1 MRIINIID
9 KSLIIR
15 ISKVYK
21 TGRIFFSIPI
31 PFVFYILSNVIPYEK
46 KPTLFAD
53 QSIKSE

>member
-46 KPTLFAD
+46 KNQHYL
-53 QSIKSE
+53 QINQ